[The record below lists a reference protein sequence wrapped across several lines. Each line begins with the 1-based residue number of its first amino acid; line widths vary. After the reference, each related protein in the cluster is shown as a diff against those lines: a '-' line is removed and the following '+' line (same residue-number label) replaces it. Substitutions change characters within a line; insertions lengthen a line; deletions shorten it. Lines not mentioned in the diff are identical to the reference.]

1 MQTLSFQLEL
11 CPELPNVY
19 GASDYRIFRDMLIKI
34 DEILIKSGLEHDLIS
49 KGLRQYVE
57 NHKLDSERF
66 YNSKASAF
74 HYKYLKYALRCNIA
88 RHLTAESYRAFSLR
102 LADSNLFQWFAS
114 ISAFGSRKA
123 VSKSSLERY
132 EKYFDETLLASQ
144 IQKWLSGLA
153 DNKQAEAIGLTEAI
167 DLKDTWMD
175 STCLEANIHYP
186 VDWILLRDAT
196 RSLLSAIKT
205 IRAQGLK
212 HRMPAPASLMKEMNK
227 LCMEM
232 THSRRRKG
240 GKKYRKAIL
249 RTMKKLVS
257 CVAGHGERYKKLLIE
272 SWQVTAWSEA
282 QAKQV
287 IGRLD
292 NILDQLPQ
300 AIKQAHDRIIGEREI
315 ESCQKILSLYDK
327 DSEVIV
333 RGKAGRETEFGQ
345 RLVLTEQSD
354 GLIIDWQLCA
364 KQSLQ
369 DNQLLK
375 LTIERLEKNY
385 GSLSSISTDRAF
397 ASAKNDTFL
406 ETKNIYNAT
415 CPRSPAQL
423 QQRLEEPLFVSLQT
437 RRSQTEARI
446 GIFKNVFLGR
456 PLRTRIALNKRH
468 AINWCVLSHNLWVLA
483 RKILAD
489 EKEQLKKAA

>member
-19 GASDYRIFRDMLIKI
+19 GALDYRLFREMLINI
-34 DEILIKSGLEHDLIS
+34 DNILIKGGLEHDLIS
-49 KGLRQYVE
+49 KGLRHYVE

-88 RHLTAESYRAFSLR
+88 RHLTGESYRAFSLR

-114 ISAFGSRKA
+114 ISALGSRKA
-123 VSKSSLERY
+123 VSKSSLECY
-132 EKYFDETLLASQ
+132 EKCFDETLLASQ
-144 IQKWLSGLA
+144 IQKWLSGLN
-153 DNKQAEAIGLTEAI
+153 DNKHAEVIGLTGAI
-167 DLKDTWMD
+167 DLKDTWID

-240 GKKYRKAIL
+240 SKKYRKAIL
-249 RTMKKLVS
+249 RTMKKLAS

-272 SWQVTAWSEA
+272 SWQKTAWSEA
-282 QAKQV
+282 QANQV

-292 NILDQLPQ
+292 NILDQLPN

-315 ESCQKILSLYDK
+315 ASCEKILSLYDK
-327 DSEVIV
+327 ECEVIV

-354 GLIIDWQLCA
+354 GLIIDWELCA

-369 DNQLLK
+369 DSQLLK
-375 LTIERLEKNY
+375 STIDRLEKNY
-385 GSLSSISTDRAF
+385 GSLRSISTDRAF
-397 ASAKNDTFL
+397 ASEKNDIFL
-406 ETKNIYNAT
+406 KTRNIYNAT

-468 AINWCVLSHNLWVLA
+468 AINWCVLTHNLWVLA
-483 RKILAD
+483 RKIIAD
-489 EKEQLKKAA
+489 EKEQLEKAA